1 MHAVSMIEPR
11 SGKVE
16 SGFTVVPTL
25 AVECEKGYAKRDMRK
40 ASAMRASKSKEFMDN
55 ALLYCLNEL
64 RSRNGIK

>member
-25 AVECEKGYAKRDMRK
+25 ALNAKRDMRK

-55 ALLYCLNEL
+55 ALLYRLNEL

>member
-25 AVECEKGYAKRDMRK
+25 ALNAKRDMRK